1 MIANICDPPLQEIVR
16 RRVIRMETNFSFW
29 NTHDWVSRSLELVP
43 GHRLIQYGC
52 RECGRTFVDE
62 YSTGERYAVH
72 VSVFI
77 FHRLSDDV
85 TARWLSEACP
95 FNRQMADDADCE
107 TRFFGRSSRSAPA
120 ERANDG
126 LDFGSPQSRKFS

>member
-1 MIANICDPPLQEIVR
+1 
-16 RRVIRMETNFSFW
+16 METNFSAW
-29 NTHDWVSRSLELVP
+29 NTHDWTSRSLELVP

-77 FHRLSDDV
+77 FHRLSDEV
-85 TARWLSEACP
+85 TARWLSEACA
-95 FNRQMADDADCE
+95 FNSQMVDEADCE
-107 TRFFGRSSRSAPA
+107 TRFFGRRRSAPA

-126 LDFGSPQSRKFS
+126 LNFGSPQSRKLS